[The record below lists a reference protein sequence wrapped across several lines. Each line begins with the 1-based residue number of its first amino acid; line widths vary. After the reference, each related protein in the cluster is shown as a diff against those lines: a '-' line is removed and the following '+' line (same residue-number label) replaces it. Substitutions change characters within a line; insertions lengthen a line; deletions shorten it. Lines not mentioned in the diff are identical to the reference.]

1 MLPKSYL
8 EVSQVLRL
16 IKSDL
21 EEDPK
26 LARLWVKGEISNAK
40 KAYSGHIYFTIK
52 DDKSSLRSVMF
63 ASNSNKLAFELEDG
77 MEVLVQG
84 RISVFEAQGSVQLY
98 ANSILPMG
106 QGVLFMAYNQLK
118 DKLKQEGLFT
128 RKRPIPMLPSR
139 IGIVTS
145 ATGSVL
151 HDIQHVVARRNPS
164 VKLVLA
170 KAAVQGKDAPDE
182 IVEAIDLLNR
192 YGKVDMI
199 IVGRGGGSIEELW
212 AFNTENVARA
222 IYNSELPVISAVG
235 HETDFTIADFVSDLR
250 APTPSAAAELAVPN
264 ARLQIAT
271 IQERLFNQE
280 KSIQRKLELAK
291 GYLKQLSKEG
301 IITEPEMLI
310 AIEHERLDAIQER
323 IVRSLQALSTEYKQK
338 LDLIQGRLDGFN
350 PTATLERGYAVV
362 EQDGNMVYKAAELRK
377 GEYFTIRFQDGV
389 LRAMVKEEEA

>member
-26 LARLWVKGEISNAK
+26 LARVWVKGEISNAK

-52 DDKSSLRSVMF
+52 DDKASLKSVMF
-63 ASNSNKLAFELEDG
+63 ASNSSKLAFELEDG

-98 ANSILPMG
+98 VNSILPLG
-106 QGVLFMAYNQLK
+106 QGVLFMAYTQLK
-118 DKLKQEGLFT
+118 DQLEQEGLFA

-151 HDIQHVVARRNPS
+151 HDIQHVVTRRNPS

-170 KAAVQGKDAPDE
+170 KAAVQGKDAPDQ

-192 YGKVDMI
+192 YGKVDLI
-199 IVGRGGGSIEELW
+199 IVGRGGGSLEELW
-212 AFNTENVARA
+212 AFNTESVARA
-222 IYNSELPVISAVG
+222 IYNSALPVISAVG
-235 HETDFTIADFVSDLR
+235 HETDFTISDFVADLR
-250 APTPSAAAELAVPN
+250 APTPSAAAEVAVPD
-264 ARLQIAT
+264 ALLQIAN
-271 IQERLFNQE
+271 IKERLESQE
-280 KSIQRKLELAK
+280 KSIRKGIEEAKQRLRRI
-291 GYLKQLSKEG
+291 SRDG
-301 IITEPEMLI
+301 ILNEPETLV
-310 AIEHERLDAIQER
+310 AKEHERLDAIQER
-323 IVRSLQALSTEYKQK
+323 IVRSMQALSSAHMQK
-338 LDLIQGRLDGFN
+338 LAMLQGRIDGLN
-350 PTATLERGYAVV
+350 PLATLKRGYTVI
-362 EQDGNMVYKAAELRK
+362 EQDGKMVYKATELKKDRC
-377 GEYFTIRFQDGV
+377 FTIRFQDGV
-389 LRAMVKEEEA
+389 VRAMLKEEEA